1 MDPDEDIVSIRRLPE
16 DDLNVREV
24 RISCPDATGL
34 GVDLTR
40 VLLDFG
46 LRILQG
52 DISTDG
58 KWCFMVFRVQLSSG
72 VPPRWQLLRARLGS
86 MCPNGTAAL
95 DALWRWRSLPK
106 EHPPFLLQVAS
117 YDRQGML
124 HSLTHVLWESDATVF
139 KAHITTSPSGD
150 VADMFWL
157 YDNRNELPEHHR
169 ALEICDRVKGVLGP
183 DTECSISLAPLD
195 SIAEG
200 PSLVRRKAC
209 KDAVSFSNLRSIMT
223 RRRTAER
230 PVPVPVPAEVSP
242 RLAGAAAA
250 ARDAWSDRP
259 SAVTVSVDNETS
271 PSYTMLSLECAD
283 RKGLLYDILRA
294 LKGVDLRVAYGR
306 LEVDEDGAGLGVTI
320 DIFIQDNDLC
330 RINDPDALEE
340 VKRRVELAVT
350 LPVRITLRDVFDACC
365 TELVVTAPLDT
376 GGRGRPRVTFDVTQA
391 LSVAGLG
398 VFMADVFI
406 ESVSMD
412 ADEGEAQELHRF
424 LIHLP
429 NGQPIR
435 SDRDK
440 KAVYDVVKAQLLGS
454 RLEVHPP
461 SPPSGAGPG
470 GKGGLRRVTS
480 ELHEVPS
487 SLLRNLEDRW
497 QFG

>member
-1 MDPDEDIVSIRRLPE
+1 MPQHAIPNPAPPIVSL
-16 DDLNVREV
+16 
-24 RISCPDATGL
+24 
-34 GVDLTR
+34 
-40 VLLDFG
+40 
-46 LRILQG
+46 ILAQ
-52 DISTDG
+52 
-58 KWCFMVFRVQLSSG
+58 
-72 VPPRWQLLRARLGS
+72 
-86 MCPNGTAAL
+86 
-95 DALWRWRSLPK
+95 
-106 EHPPFLLQVAS
+106 
-117 YDRQGML
+117 
-124 HSLTHVLWESDATVF
+124 VF

-169 ALEICDRVKGVLGP
+169 VGVVPMPCVVIWDDHGPCVGEAEQVPAGPGRTFHKPPSAWGTNGARSPTSRAVTHHSPFPSHNHNKKALEICDRVKGVLGP

-230 PVPVPVPAEVSP
+230 PVPVPIPAEVSP

-306 LEVDEDGAGLGVTI
+306 LEVDEDGAGAGVTI

-330 RINDPDALEE
+330 RINDPCVEGFGFFAGFWVRGNGLRGFLIVEGLNGRDGGPCGRVHGGRVGRSKEKCSILSAVVAEFWRLIQQDPGPAMPRSLCPSRPLLPPLFKLPPPPIPPSIKRDALEE

-398 VFMADVFI
+398 VFMAD
-406 ESVSMD
+406 
-412 ADEGEAQELHRF
+412 GE
-424 LIHLP
+424 
-429 NGQPIR
+429 
-435 SDRDK
+435 
-440 KAVYDVVKAQLLGS
+440 Y
-454 RLEVHPP
+454 
-461 SPPSGAGPG
+461 GPG
-470 GKGGLRRVTS
+470 
-480 ELHEVPS
+480 
-487 SLLRNLEDRW
+487 
-497 QFG
+497 